1 MSILRLKEILTEK
14 KLSGKDLAEMVNV
27 TEATIS
33 NLVKGDSIPKK
44 NLLISI
50 AESLDVDVRELFVST
65 KKTAY
70 KTIYEKND
78 DGNFR
83 AIGEI
88 IVNDKDK

>member
-1 MSILRLKEILTEK
+1 MSILRLKEILTDK
-14 KLSGKDLAEMVNV
+14 KISGKELAEMVNV

-50 AESLDVDVRELFVST
+50 AETLDVDVRDLFIST
-65 KKTAY
+65 KK
-70 KTIYEKND
+70 KLSETIYVRNEE
-78 DGNFR
+78 GHFR

-88 IVNDKDK
+88 IVNDPEE

>member
-1 MSILRLKEILTEK
+1 MSILRLREILTEK
-14 KLSGKDLAEMVNV
+14 KMSGKELAEMVNV

-50 AESLDVDVRELFVST
+50 AETLDVDVRDLFIST
-65 KKTAY
+65 KK
-70 KTIYEKND
+70 KISETIYVKNE

-88 IVNDKDK
+88 LVNNPDE